1 MLLKKEK
8 EAFFLKKRMVSFLC
22 VLVVLMGGLLLRIA
36 GITVGEIS
44 AEAAAVQSRRTFEL
58 SKTRAGIF
66 DRNLSPFVNKNPERR
81 ILVFPDIL
89 DISAM
94 NGFFERDSLAEVFAS
109 SLPSVMDIG
118 GNIIEGEGIYNFSF
132 PERYCDDS
140 SAVHIIGYINGGK
153 GVSGIEMGFDEFLSE
168 NGKEISATYYTDG
181 TGRLLKSENITI
193 NEEKVFEKSGIVL
206 TLDAE
211 IQKAAEKALSEN
223 LEKGAAVVMD
233 IENGEILA
241 CASFPQFDPKNIA
254 KYLDSKNS
262 PFINRAFSAYSVGST
277 WKLVVAAAALES
289 GILPER
295 TFECTGN
302 IEVDG
307 RIYKCHWEAGHGIID
322 MEKALEISCNP
333 YFIELALEIGG
344 GKILETAKNLG
355 FGVPSEFGENYFS
368 SPGNLPSLSEL
379 SSKTVL
385 SSFAFGQGTLLATP
399 IQLSA
404 LVSAIANGGKAVTP
418 KLVLGTYDKN
428 GIWEPT
434 PDYSENPV
442 MSEKTADIL
451 REMMIN
457 VVENGSGENAKPK
470 NGGAGGKTASAQTGQ
485 FDKDGNEI
493 IHAWFIGF
501 YPAEKPEFAV
511 VVFAE
516 GMDSGGDFAAPVF
529 RKICE
534 NINLLNYS

>member
-168 NGKEISATYYTDG
+168 NGKELSATYYTDG

-307 RIYKCHWEAGHGIID
+307 RIYKCHWEAGHGMID

-333 YFIELALEIGG
+333 YFIDLALEIGG

-355 FGVPSEFGENYFS
+355 FGVPSEFGENYSS

-428 GIWEPT
+428 GNWKPT